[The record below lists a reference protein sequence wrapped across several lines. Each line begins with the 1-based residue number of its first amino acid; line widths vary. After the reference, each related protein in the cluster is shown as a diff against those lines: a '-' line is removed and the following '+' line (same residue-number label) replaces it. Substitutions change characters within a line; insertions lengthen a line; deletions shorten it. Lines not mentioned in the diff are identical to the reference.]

1 MAMAST
7 PTRTGGGASLLWAE
21 QRDEQ
26 KKEEGRREGG
36 RGGVADGAAEGSGG
50 GEERSGEEARE
61 SSDAVARPASDCQ
74 LSALLLLLLSSWKNK
89 LEASFSLEPRSSQ
102 GQDYTLRDH
111 AVSALSTYP
120 GVGWN
125 ARSQTLEV
133 VEAVLSNVCHRPD
146 DGTQEIQKAKFWKA
160 FRIASIRHR
169 THNADCLTRKF
180 GPGAPWR
187 SNNIPQQYSREF
199 VTALEL
205 AAKTKLPKGVAVPET
220 IHALIDEAKAKNY
233 DTKTLLATLSAM
245 VENKDEQT
253 RTAKLQEALYRHF
266 ASSGIPKGMHCL
278 SLKLTSE
285 YSTNAL
291 ARQDLPSPDLA
302 PGLTDNSLHHYVV
315 ATDNVLAASVV
326 VSSAIKNALEPRKIV
341 FHVITDQKTYAAM
354 HSWFSLHPL
363 PPAIVEVKGVH
374 QFDWLTKD
382 NVPVLEVL
390 ESSADILRYYHGDH
404 SAGTDLSDSPTI
416 LAAKL
421 QARSPKYISIMNHLR
436 IYLPDLFPELN
447 KVLFLDDDVVVQRD
461 LGPLWDIDMQ
471 GKVNGAVETC
481 RGEDP
486 WVMSKHFR
494 NYFNFSNPVISNT
507 FSPDQCA
514 WAYVSRGLK
523 LCQASSNFS
532 SSFGGNWA
540 LLFIIVL
547 IDVPSGNISTLLVV
561 RLLVLST
568 FHSLTS
574 TNTMPIPSTL
584 VMLLTEFQN
593 LRSNLTLWR
602 LGTLPPA
609 LIAFDGYVHPISSSW
624 HMLGLGYHAKSNI
637 ENIRKSGV
645 IHYNG
650 QAKPWLEIGFPEL
663 RPFWAKYV
671 NYSNEFIRH
680 CNILQH

>member
-1 MAMAST
+1 MQVHISPSMRRITIST
-7 PTRTGGGASLLWAE
+7 TNGFLDPMKLKGAVRYLSYRCLFWTILILVFLLPFLFITTMIA
-21 QRDEQ
+21 
-26 KKEEGRREGG
+26 
-36 RGGVADGAAEGSGG
+36 
-50 GEERSGEEARE
+50 
-61 SSDAVARPASDCQ
+61 
-74 LSALLLLLLSSWKNK
+74 
-89 LEASFSLEPRSSQ
+89 
-102 GQDYTLRDH
+102 
-111 AVSALSTYP
+111 
-120 GVGWN
+120 
-125 ARSQTLEV
+125 TLEG
-133 VEAVLSNVCHRPD
+133 ANKC
-146 DGTQEIQKAKFWKA
+146 T
-160 FRIASIRHR
+160 SIY
-169 THNADCLTRKF
+169 CLTRKF

-187 SNNIPQQYSREF
+187 SNNIPQLYSREF

-514 WAYVSRGLK
+514 WAYGMNMFDLHEWRKTEITKIYHRWQK
-523 LCQASSNFS
+523 L
-532 SSFGGNWA
+532 
-540 LLFIIVL
+540 
-547 IDVPSGNISTLLVV
+547 
-561 RLLVLST
+561 
-568 FHSLTS
+568 
-574 TNTMPIPSTL
+574 
-584 VMLLTEFQN
+584 N